1 MKCKGQEEKF
11 ARQEMELKSTER
23 KASSEGA
30 NIVKIN
36 KKMDAVKEERV
47 ASDNVTIRVTK
58 DYKFDGGRFF
68 QRKSLFLGK
77 PNEVLSLAQLLATRL
92 NSEITLRHL
101 NNGTSFA
108 VLALQI
114 LSGCI
119 FDEVVDGNEFDNEL
133 GLLLT
138 EIIKKK
144 KGVFKKATEAAEFS
158 FVQKITV
165 AQAVDTKSVL

>member
-1 MKCKGQEEKF
+1 MKRKEQEEKLV
-11 ARQEMELKSTER
+11 RQEMELKSTER

-30 NIVKIN
+30 NVLKIG

-47 ASDNVTIRVTK
+47 ASDNATIRVTK

-68 QRKSLFLGK
+68 QEKSLFLGK
-77 PNEVLSLAQLLATRL
+77 PNDVLSFAQLLATKL

-114 LSGCI
+114 LSGCL
-119 FDEVVDGNEFDNEL
+119 FDEVVDGKEFDNEL
-133 GLLLT
+133 ELLLT

-144 KGVFKKATEAAEFS
+144 EKCLQKSNRGSGVFICSEDHGGAS
-158 FVQKITV
+158 
-165 AQAVDTKSVL
+165 S